1 MEDNYNNLR
10 DNNEEAADGG
20 RDIAGAVERITR
32 MEMAFDKAKEL
43 MAEKDPQLKKESQ
56 PQKKALITALDAY
69 YTSHVWKRDFALDEE
84 GLLPDDLKRGVL
96 SEDGIYNLL
105 EEQKESSKLCVIFPG
120 LGYHSDK
127 PLLYYSKK
135 LALQSGYEITEVQY
149 KMNWSIPEIKN
160 DEKKMAQAI
169 DLFTEQALE
178 QLTNTDFEQYSKVL
192 FVGKSIGTAIAARVD
207 KQLGIGADHLVF
219 TPAPMTF
226 DYLDGDRSVV
236 FHGLSDPWCDNKV
249 VEKAKDKLGFD
260 CFLYPDANHSLE
272 CPDVNRSI
280 ELVSEVMNIVEEV
293 LAIRF

>member
-43 MAEKDPQLKKESQ
+43 MAEKNPQLKKESQ
-56 PQKKALITALDAY
+56 QQMKALITALDAY

-169 DLFTEQALE
+169 DLFTEQTIE

-219 TPAPMTF
+219 TPVPMTF

-236 FHGLSDPWCDNKV
+236 FHGLSDPWCDNKI

-280 ELVSEVMNIVEEV
+280 ELISEVMNIVEEV